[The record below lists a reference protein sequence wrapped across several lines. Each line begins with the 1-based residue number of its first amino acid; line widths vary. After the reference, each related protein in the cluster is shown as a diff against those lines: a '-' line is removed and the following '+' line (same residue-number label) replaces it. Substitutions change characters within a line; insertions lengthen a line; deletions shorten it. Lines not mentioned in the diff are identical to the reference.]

1 MTGAP
6 NLRVIADRL
15 FKTVAAMLVIFLL
28 MQLILFEANMRTRR
42 RAESLLLS
50 MKKLKVGTTTIAD
63 VQPLL
68 SSFNAT
74 KFSWRSNCPSG
85 DSDYDISVTNAL
97 IDRLGDYHPVLLRA
111 GIRPGGVGAVLS
123 FKGDRLC
130 GFSYSVGTLLSG
142 SQYPLQIPSLNDAHL
157 IAVGGTST
165 VQIPNNA
172 RKHELCTITP
182 SYADSPSTADR

>member
-111 GIRPGGVGAVLS
+111 GIRPGEGPELS
-123 FKGDRLC
+123 FHSKATVCVASVIRSALC
-130 GFSYSVGTLLSG
+130 S
-142 SQYPLQIPSLNDAHL
+142 
-157 IAVGGTST
+157 
-165 VQIPNNA
+165 
-172 RKHELCTITP
+172 
-182 SYADSPSTADR
+182 